1 MVALAAVP
9 WVAVTGRRV
18 AVVELGAAI
27 VGASLV
33 SIVAARSRRVP
44 PAGEVLLSVA
54 GLAALLLLV
63 VVGDPLGGG
72 EVLRGL
78 RDGVPRVLST
88 SLPMIDV
95 TWAGVPGAT
104 VVWLAAAVVASTVA
118 RTRSVAGPVLAV
130 IVTFLAGYAV
140 TLGGRTGDV
149 AATALPEVLF
159 LGLVTGAFALTRS
172 FHGLPDEERGV
183 LALRVTTAVMT
194 LAVALAAGAAAAA
207 RGPFVPEEP
216 VRPRLEPVVTEL
228 EPEGPLLVTRR
239 LREEEPDRAVATVSV
254 SQDWAG
260 YLPYAVLDRFDGRSW
275 SRADDRLTP
284 TGGVV
289 PVTLPAPPGPEVVV
303 RDLDVAATGGWLP
316 YVGRVASLSGVSV
329 LQAEGEVFRLAEPAA
344 STTYRLRS
352 AQPATTV
359 QDEDLSGDQPTARSS
374 GLVRGLEVAQLATD
388 QRTAGERV
396 CRLARADRGWRG
408 RDGVGR
414 ARPARFP
421 VRPPWPRPARL
432 RPRARRGARGRSRR
446 GGQHRRGRIHRRSGV
461 PGRPA
466 RARRPTLDR
475 RPVDRSARAVRRGV
489 RARRRRLRPAGP
501 AGDRV
506 PDRGAGGRRAA
517 GAARRG
523 RLDVGRGGRR
533 GRGLGRGRPDAE
545 RRGRHGAGSAGAS
558 GGHRPARPDPAGG
571 ARRARRR
578 GRAARRRSATSTG
591 GPATGTVRGRGA
603 RVRSR
608 GDRAAAAGR
617 RRASS
622 HPAPAAG
629 TRRRPSAG
637 RGCVA
642 PPARHR
648 GRAACPGPRVADLA
662 AARRRP
668 RRPGTPRDR
677 GADGPASDRRPR
689 RLLLGA
695 RRRRR
700 GRSRVGDGHLDP
712 PGPAWNGAVADARRR
727 PLARPTS
734 IGDDGGATA
743 TARWRSA
750 GWPPAWRRARRP
762 AARGADPPGRRTVA
776 TPTACAADR
785 SRCGVPAP
793 GRGCGARAGADP

>member
-1 MVALAAVP
+1 VSRLWPLVRPASEHLLGAAMVALAAVP

-303 RDLDVAATGGWLP
+303 RDLDVTATGGWLP

-396 CRLARADRGWRG
+396 CRLLALTAGGEAETASGELGLLGSPCAGRGPDQLAFVRG
-408 RDGVGR
+408 LAEELAAGR
-414 ARPARFP
+414 AVEVSTDAGGSTAGPESLADLLELVGPPSTDGRSTGAPEQFAAAYALVADAYGLP
-421 VRPPWPRPARL
+421 VRLVTGFRIEEPAVGAPQELRGEDAWTWAEVAVEGEGWVVVDPTPSAEDVTEQDLLERPEVIDQPDPTPQEAPAELGVEAEQRVVGPPPPPEDRP
-432 RPRARRGARGRSRR
+432 
-446 GGQHRRGRIHRRSGV
+446 
-461 PGRPA
+461 PA
-466 RARRPTLDR
+466 PFVVVVLA
-475 RPVDRSARAVRRGV
+475 SAAAAIVLPLLVAV
-489 RARRRRLRPAGP
+489 ARRRI
-501 AGDRV
+501 
-506 PDRGAGGRRAA
+506 
-517 GAARRG
+517 
-523 RLDVGRGGRR
+523 
-533 GRGLGRGRPDAE
+533 
-545 RRGRHGAGSAGAS
+545 
-558 GGHRPARPDPAGG
+558 
-571 ARRARRR
+571 
-578 GRAARRRSATSTG
+578 
-591 GPATGTVRGRGA
+591 
-603 RVRSR
+603 
-608 GDRAAAAGR
+608 
-617 RRASS
+617 
-622 HPAPAAG
+622 
-629 TRRRPSAG
+629 
-637 RGCVA
+637 
-642 PPARHR
+642 
-648 GRAACPGPRVADLA
+648 
-662 AARRRP
+662 
-668 RRPGTPRDR
+668 
-677 GADGPASDRRPR
+677 
-689 RLLLGA
+689 

-700 GRSRVGDGHLDP
+700 GRGDARQRVVGAWHHLLDTAAELRVPDLESLTSQQLVADLAARAPRGTEGLTDLPATVDRAVFSSAPVGDDEAAG
-712 PGPAWNGAVADARRR
+712 AWATVTSTRRVLRGTVPWRTRVADLWRVPPRSVTTGVRPRRRGGDRRRDGARRR
-727 PLARPTS
+727 GGGPPREVPTLQ
-734 IGDDGGATA
+734 GPD
-743 TARWRSA
+743 
-750 GWPPAWRRARRP
+750 RR
-762 AARGADPPGRRTVA
+762 D
-776 TPTACAADR
+776 ADR
-785 SRCGVPAP
+785 V
-793 GRGCGARAGADP
+793 RG